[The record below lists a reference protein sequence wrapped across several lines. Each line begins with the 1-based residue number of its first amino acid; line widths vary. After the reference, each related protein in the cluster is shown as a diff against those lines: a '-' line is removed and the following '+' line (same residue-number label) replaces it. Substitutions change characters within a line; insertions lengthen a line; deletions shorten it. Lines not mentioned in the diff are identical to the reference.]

1 MNFLTRSIFRPSCLM
16 KLNNIS
22 EVDLSSL
29 DENSFK
35 TVSVD
40 ILFKKIRSSQFHITL
55 PMKIENLVYTALY
68 KIFFKQS
75 SSHLKS

>member
-1 MNFLTRSIFRPSCLM
+1 M

-40 ILFKKIRSSQFHITL
+40 ILFKKSGQVNFI
-55 PMKIENLVYTALY
+55 
-68 KIFFKQS
+68 
-75 SSHLKS
+75 